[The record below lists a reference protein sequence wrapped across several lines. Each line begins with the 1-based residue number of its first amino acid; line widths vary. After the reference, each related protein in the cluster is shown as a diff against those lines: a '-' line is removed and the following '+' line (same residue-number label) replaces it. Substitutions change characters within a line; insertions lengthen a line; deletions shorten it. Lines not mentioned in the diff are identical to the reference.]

1 MICVSVSEPDYESC
15 LAALNGLEFAEIRL
29 DPMTVE
35 LKEIEILFS
44 RPLKLIATCR
54 PGKLA
59 DGKRKAMLLKAIEA
73 GAAYVDVEVEADPE
87 YRREIFAAA
96 RKKGCDVIVSFHDF
110 DGTPS
115 SSELRAMRQRCL
127 DLQPDIVKIACTAH
141 NERDGARLL
150 GLLDSTSKL
159 VVVGM
164 GKYGRTVRIA
174 APLLGSPFTYAS
186 TERGKETADGQLSHA
201 EMRRIYETL
210 GVRIQ

>member
-1 MICVSVSEPDYESC
+1 MICVSVAERTYDDC
-15 LAALNGLEFAEIRL
+15 LAALKGLEFAEIRL
-29 DPMTVE
+29 DAMEVE
-35 LKEIEILFS
+35 LNEVKTLFS
-44 RPLKLIATCR
+44 RSQKLIATCR
-54 PGKLA
+54 PGKMQ
-59 DGKRKAMLLKAIEA
+59 DGKRKAMLLAAIEA
-73 GAAYVDVEVEADPE
+73 GAAYVDVEVEAEPE

-96 RKKGCDVIVSFHDF
+96 RKKGCDIIVSFHDF
-110 DGTPS
+110 EGTPS

-141 NERDGARLL
+141 NERDSARLL
-150 GLLDSTSKL
+150 GLLDSSSKI

-186 TERGKETADGQLSHA
+186 TEKGKETADGQLSHA

-210 GVRIQ
+210 GVRMQ